1 MELARAIVAVARGN
15 GLACEALI
23 TDMDQ
28 VLGRTAGNAV
38 EVREA
43 LGVLTHPREAE
54 PRLVEVTLA
63 LCATLL
69 RLGGLHPTTR
79 RPARPPARRSP
90 PARRPSASPACASRS
105 AARPICVDD
114 PDRHLPRAPHVL
126 EVFPRGTGR
135 VRAIAVRD
143 VGVAV
148 LELGGG
154 RRREDDAIDHAV
166 GLVDVAGLG
175 EEVGPGGRPLA
186 VVHARDAG
194 GRAGRRA
201 RARGVRGR
209 RRRPRA
215 AAHRAGGR
223 RSRDRRSPSCTSTSR
238 RPRRPKL
245 VRRLAARN
253 GLEIPPGTIDGD
265 RYVWTDFLDFLRT
278 FDRAVTVVR
287 TAEDYR
293 DITFEYLQACA
304 AEGAIYV
311 EVTASPDHA
320 DQAGLSY
327 GDMVAGVAQG
337 IDDARAASGIESRI
351 VVTAVRNFGTERAE
365 WVARTA
371 AAQPHP
377 YVTGFGLAGDEAG
390 FPPGPFARAYE
401 IAHAAGLGLTCHAG
415 EWAGPESVRG
425 ALALPGPV
433 TRLGHGVRAV
443 EDPRSCASWPSAAP
457 CSRSVRR
464 RTSCSTP
471 TRATGSTRSRVL
483 RDAGVRVTLGSD
495 DPPYWEAT
503 SAASTRSPAREWGL
517 DDDALRA
524 VTTTAIEAAFV
535 PDPLRSTLLAR
546 IPQ

>member
-1 MELARAIVAVARGN
+1 MIVPLAELHVH
-15 GLACEALI
+15 LEA
-23 TDMDQ
+23 
-28 VLGRTAGNAV
+28 TATPELSAG
-38 EVREA
+38 
-43 LGVLTHPREAE
+43 
-54 PRLVEVTLA
+54 
-63 LCATLL
+63 
-69 RLGGLHPTTR
+69 
-79 RPARPPARRSP
+79 SP
-90 PARRPSASPACASRS
+90 PA
-105 AARPICVDD
+105 
-114 PDRHLPRAPHVL
+114 
-126 EVFPRGTGR
+126 TG
-135 VRAIAVRD
+135 I
-143 VGVAV
+143 
-148 LELGGG
+148 
-154 RRREDDAIDHAV
+154 
-166 GLVDVAGLG
+166 
-175 EEVGPGGRPLA
+175 
-186 VVHARDAG
+186 
-194 GRAGRRA
+194 
-201 RARGVRGR
+201 
-209 RRRPRA
+209 
-215 AAHRAGGR
+215 
-223 RSRDRRSPSCTSTSR
+223 
-238 RPRRPKL
+238 
-245 VRRLAARN
+245 
-253 GLEIPPGTIDGD
+253 EIPPGTIDGD

-443 EDPRSCASWPSAAP
+443 EDPALVRELAERGTVLEVCPTSNVVLDAYPSYAAHP
-457 CSRSVRR
+457 F
-464 RTSCSTP
+464 P
-471 TRATGSTRSRVL
+471 VL

-495 DPPYWEAT
+495 DPPYWGAT
-503 SAASTRSPAREWGL
+503 VGGEYAVARREWGL

-535 PDPLRSTLLAR
+535 PEPLRSTLLAR
-546 IPQ
+546 ITQ